1 MREHRTFAHHR
12 FACAHGRDVTAW
24 PVRTSSFTSGEDRL
38 RRCGAV
44 ALNPGSEG
52 ATMLALWGA
61 SQKAFQQLR
70 PLKRWV
76 QGHA

>member
-52 ATMLALWGA
+52 ATLLAVWGA
-61 SQKAFQQLR
+61 SQKAFQKLR
-70 PLKRWV
+70 PCK
-76 QGHA
+76 Q

>member
-52 ATMLALWGA
+52 ATLLAVWGA
-61 SQKAFQQLR
+61 GQKAFQKLR
-70 PLKRWV
+70 PCKRRV
-76 QGHA
+76 QGLA

>member
-1 MREHRTFAHHR
+1 MRDHRTFAHHR
-12 FACAHGRDVTAW
+12 FMRAHGRCVTAW
-24 PVRTSSFTSGEDRL
+24 PVRIRSFTSGEDRL

-52 ATMLALWGA
+52 ATMLAVWGA

-70 PLKRWV
+70 PLKN
-76 QGHA
+76 GL

>member
-1 MREHRTFAHHR
+1 MREHRTFAHDR
-12 FACAHGRDVTAW
+12 FTCAHGRGVTAW
-24 PVRTSSFTSGEDRL
+24 PVRIRSSTSGEDRL
-38 RRCGAV
+38 RRSGAV

-52 ATMLALWGA
+52 ATLLAVWGA